1 MLGPRAHLLYA
12 GAERAEHAVAAQ
24 ARRRRRHGLRRVR
37 GAARSRQPG
46 RRAPQSLDASELNL
60 LCGLPKTLSTWAEWE
75 QGELVLLHP
84 ADTCAVVQQ
93 PIHCVM
99 PQTAMPQRPPRAP
112 AHMTRARAC
121 LQAAS
126 HYTAAPCSTWLRRL
140 PPQRIA
146 GGRAQGRAGT
156 GPGQGRAGAHQPGA
170 GQVQEH
176 AVRRAGQLG
185 REALRLHVA
194 LAHAHQAAQAV
205 AAQVRLRVPRAHLR
219 GRRER
224 GARLAAGQPSR
235 GAQEPKLQG
244 VQRGPG
250 SGGTWEA
257 RRAQHRPPAGFCL

>member
-1 MLGPRAHLLYA
+1 MGARRACAAASCRHMCSRPAANTLCHAADSHAAATASCARAHDARQGLL
-12 GAERAEHAVAAQ
+12 
-24 ARRRRRHGLRRVR
+24 
-37 GAARSRQPG
+37 
-46 RRAPQSLDASELNL
+46 
-60 LCGLPKTLSTWAEWE
+60 
-75 QGELVLLHP
+75 
-84 ADTCAVVQQ
+84 
-93 PIHCVM
+93 
-99 PQTAMPQRPPRAP
+99 
-112 AHMTRARAC
+112 
-121 LQAAS
+121 AAS